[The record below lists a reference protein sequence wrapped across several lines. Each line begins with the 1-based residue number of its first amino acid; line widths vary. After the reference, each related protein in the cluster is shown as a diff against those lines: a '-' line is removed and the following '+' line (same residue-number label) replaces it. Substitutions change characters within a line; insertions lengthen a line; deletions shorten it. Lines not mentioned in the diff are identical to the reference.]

1 MFRLRY
7 YTLLQFVG
15 DGLTLGLLVP
25 ASTLIFHALVLAA
38 KDLSGFVRF
47 VILLLY
53 GLIVKGSKS
62 KSISRSLN
70 ASCIGPSVT
79 SLLQDHEVQICRNMS
94 LSAGS

>member
-15 DGLTLGLLVP
+15 DGLTLGLLFP
-25 ASTLIFHALVLAA
+25 ASTLIFHALVLAT

-53 GLIVKGSKS
+53 GLIVVKGS

-70 ASCIGPSVT
+70 PSCIGPSVT